1 MASQS
6 EVIQSFR
13 ERFNEAPAIFRAP
26 GRVNLIGEHT
36 DYNNGFVLPAA
47 IDKAVY
53 VAITKRDDELFN
65 WYACDLDEHYEGST
79 ENVVKSNKGWP
90 NYLLGVVDQL
100 QKAGYK
106 PGGFNV
112 VIGGDVPNGAGMS
125 SSAAVECATI
135 VALND
140 LFAFGIDK
148 ITMIKMAQKAE
159 HVFAGVMCG
168 IMDQFASM
176 MGMRGYVIK
185 LDCRSLDYEYVRF
198 TFPDIEIV
206 LFDTKVKHSLASSE
220 YNTRRKECEEGVALI
235 KQHHPEVE
243 SLRDATIDMVE
254 LHLKDKG
261 KVYDRC
267 KYVVEEIARLLA
279 ACEDLKYEDLE
290 AFGKKMFATHD
301 GLSKLYEVS
310 CEELDFLADCA
321 KDEPDILGAR
331 MMGGGFG
338 GCTINLIKKDAVDEV
353 AARIAKKYR
362 ERFNTETE
370 VYRTTASAGAARVA
384 EPGVVVS

>member
-1 MASQS
+1 MGYRQ
-6 EVIQSFR
+6 VIADSFR
-13 ERFNEAPAIFRAP
+13 EKFHEEPLMFRSP

-53 VAITKRDDELFN
+53 VGITKRTDNKFH
-65 WYACDLDEHYEGST
+65 WFAYDLDDSYEGSA
-79 ENVVKSNKGWP
+79 EAVVHSDKGWP

-106 PGGFNV
+106 VGGFNV

-125 SSAAVECATI
+125 SSAAIECATI
-135 VALND
+135 FALNEI
-140 LFAFGIDK
+140 FGFGIDK
-148 ITMIKMAQKAE
+148 ITMVKKAQKAE

-176 MGMRGYVIK
+176 MGKKGHVIK
-185 LDCRSLDYEYVRF
+185 LDCRSLEYEYVPF
-198 TFPDIEIV
+198 HFDDIEIV

-220 YNTRRKECEEGVALI
+220 YNTRRQECEKGVAII
-235 KQHHPEVE
+235 KEHHPEVE
-243 SLRDATIDMVE
+243 SLRDANIEMVE
-254 LHLKDKG
+254 KYLQGTG

-267 KYVVEEIARLLA
+267 KYVVEEIKRLQD
-279 ACEDLKYEDLE
+279 ACEDLKHDNLE
-290 AFGKKMFATHD
+290 AFGQKMFATHE

-310 CEELDFLADCA
+310 CAELDFLADCA
-321 KDEPDILGAR
+321 KEEPAILGAR

-338 GCTINLIKKDAVDEV
+338 GCTINLVKKEDAEGVIK
-353 AARIAKKYR
+353 RISQKYK
-362 ERFNTETE
+362 ERFGIETE
-370 VYRTTASAGAARVA
+370 VYRTVASDGA
-384 EPGVVVS
+384 EKLF